1 MSLEPG
7 LVDANVLVSAINADA
22 AQHSA
27 SRTLSESALDGSV
40 ALYVTSQVLCE
51 FYSVVT
57 NKRRVSSPLSSSEA
71 EQTLSSFLQFLP
83 VLPTT
88 AKSVDILASLLRR
101 RPVIGGE
108 VFDLQ
113 IVATM
118 KANGVLR
125 IYTFN
130 VADFQPFSELEILV
144 PLS

>member
-1 MSLEPG
+1 MPLKAG
-7 LVDANVLVSAINADA
+7 LVDANVLVYSINADA
-22 AQHSA
+22 PKHSA
-27 SRTLSESALDGSV
+27 SRGLLESALDGSV
-40 ALYVTSQVLCE
+40 SLYVTSQVLCE

-57 NKRRVSSPLSSSEA
+57 NKRRVSAPLSSSEA
-71 EQTLSSFLQFLP
+71 VQTLPSFLQFLP

-130 VADFQPFSELEILV
+130 EADFQSFSELEILV
-144 PLS
+144 P